1 MTRLNL
7 ILFTV
12 LMVLA
17 LGTVTAQHRARQ
29 LFGDWEEEK
38 EVAQRYE
45 TEWRQLQTEQSTW
58 AVDSRVEAIASGQL
72 HMRTPEAKSVQ
83 VVMLAKNDAPRQSD
97 AIDTLSMQVQDIA
110 QTHGHENEI
119 SKQNVT
125 NTLRHTPTQPSS
137 STNTQARG
145 VTQ

>member
-58 AVDSRVEAIASGQL
+58 AVDGRIESIASGKL
-72 HMRTPEAKSVQ
+72 HMRTPETKSVK
-83 VVMLAKNDAPRQSD
+83 VVLLTKNETPEKTHTLNTFSMKIQDFTKTHSQENGALEHNVKAPQ
-97 AIDTLSMQVQDIA
+97 
-110 QTHGHENEI
+110 
-119 SKQNVT
+119 K
-125 NTLRHTPTQPSS
+125 HTPANGGRQPQD
-137 STNTQARG
+137 STP
-145 VTQ
+145 

>member
-7 ILFTV
+7 ILFAV

-29 LFGDWEEEK
+29 FFGDWEEEK

-58 AVDSRVEAIASGQL
+58 AVDGRIEAIASQQL
-72 HMRTPEAKSVQ
+72 HMRTPDTKSVQ
-83 VVMLAKNDAPRQSD
+83 VVVLAKNETSQNSNV
-97 AIDTLSMQVQDIA
+97 IDPLSMQVQDMT
-110 QTHGHENEI
+110 QTH
-119 SKQNVT
+119 
-125 NTLRHTPTQPSS
+125 QPDNPPSEQLGGNSS
-137 STNTQARG
+137 RRAAGSPKAPKAKE
-145 VTQ
+145 VAP